1 MNYSKRVLEIIEILI
16 EQTDYI
22 SVSAIATQMAIS
34 KRTIFREM
42 EDVEKLLDTFDVI
55 LHKKT
60 KLGIKIEANKEQ
72 IENIKTF
79 TKKNKG
85 AHYSQEERSNL
96 IKVELLKSREPK
108 KFYHFS
114 NLLSVSEATISY
126 DMDKVEPWFEARG
139 ITLIRKPGYGVYLSG
154 KEGAFRKAIV
164 DFLYENYEHQDLI
177 ALLDNREAFVETIM
191 DREIIVKIN
200 TILSAYENILAHRM
214 TDNAFMGLMLHLSI
228 AVSRILRGERIV
240 MNKEVLSRL
249 KNDAQYEVA
258 REIGADIEQTFH
270 IKFPEDEL
278 GFITMHLKGSKLK
291 TGSLIDEEDLV
302 LSNFEL
308 SRLALNMI
316 LQFKVLSDYDLKED
330 EKLLIGLVSHLRPA
344 LTRMNLSLDI
354 RNPLLSK
361 IMEMYPEIFEMSRQ
375 VSTQI
380 TKHYGFQVPDEEVGY
395 IAMHFGAAIERYIKL
410 QSIDKRIRTGVVC
423 SSGIGTSSLLYSR
436 LLKLFPRLE
445 IIGQFSKEDVRSGA
459 IDAHELELLI
469 TTINISH
476 KELPSIHVNPLLME
490 EDIERIKQVISILSS
505 RVKPYLKKKEQASDD
520 VQKQSVDI
528 RRIHAI
534 TDAVLTIE
542 EGFKLYDMVK
552 VKNIN
557 DLIGQISEKLTPEKV
572 LRKKLIQ
579 TFIEREKLGSTLL
592 RGEGI
597 LLLHIKSEAVKQ
609 LIYQI
614 WRPIKPINHASGEK
628 IRAAVVMLI
637 PQNSVEAQLEVM
649 SQLSKAMIEEDT
661 FTRLIKVGT
670 EASLTVKVKEILHNW
685 LSKQMQGGH
694 AYEK

>member
-16 EQTDYI
+16 EQSDFI
-22 SVSAIATQMAIS
+22 SVSDIAAQMVIS

-42 EDVEKLLDTFDVI
+42 DDVEQLLTSFDVT

-60 KLGIKIEANKEQ
+60 KLGIKIEATQTQVEA
-72 IENIKTF
+72 IKAY
-79 TKKNKG
+79 TKTHKG
-85 AHYSQEERSNL
+85 AHYSQEERLNL

-114 NLLSVSEATISY
+114 NILSVSEATISY
-126 DMDKVEPWFEARG
+126 DMDKVEPWFESRG
-139 ITLIRKPGYGVYLSG
+139 VTLIRKPGYGVYLSG

-177 ALLDNREAFVETIM
+177 ALLDSREDFVETIM

-200 TILSAYENILAHRM
+200 KILGDYENILAHRM

-240 MNKEVLSRL
+240 MNKEVLNRL

-258 REIGADIEQTFH
+258 KEIGADIENTFQ

-291 TGSLIDEEDLV
+291 TGALIDEEDLI

-316 LQFKVLSDYDLKED
+316 LQFKALSDYDLKED

-361 IMEMYPEIFEMSRQ
+361 IIEMYPEIFEMSRQ
-375 VSTQI
+375 VSTLI
-380 TKHYGFQVPDEEVGY
+380 TKQYGFEVPDEEVGY

-445 IIGQFSKEDVRSGA
+445 IIGQYSKEDVRSGA
-459 IDAHELELLI
+459 IDAHALELLI
-469 TTINISH
+469 TTINLSH
-476 KELPSIHVNPLLME
+476 HELPSIHVNPLLME

-505 RVKPYLKKKEQASDD
+505 RVKPYLKKQTYEVDEI
-520 VQKQSVDI
+520 QKQSVDI

-542 EGFKLYDMVK
+542 EGFKLYDRMK
-552 VKNIN
+552 IKNSSDLIIKISETLTPDKNI
-557 DLIGQISEKLTPEKV
+557 
-572 LRKKLIQ
+572 RKKLVLA
-579 TFIEREKLGSTLL
+579 FNEREKLGSTLL
-592 RGEGI
+592 HGEGI
-597 LLLHIKSEAVKQ
+597 ILLHVKSEAVHQ
-609 LIYQI
+609 LTYQI
-614 WRPIKPINHASGEK
+614 WRPIKPLSHDTGEK
-628 IRAAVVMLI
+628 IRAAVVMLM
-637 PQNSVEAQLEVM
+637 PLSAGEAHLEVM
-649 SQLSKAMIEEDT
+649 SQLSKAMIEDDT

-670 EASLTVKVKEILHNW
+670 EALLTVKVKEILHNW
-685 LSKQMQGGH
+685 LSKQMQGGK
-694 AYEK
+694 AYEA